1 MLDLTLASTGA
12 LVFGIINIAG
22 NFRTVFTDQAYWQRA
37 IATRPKSA
45 IKYEELLDG
54 KLDP

>member
-22 NFRTVFTDQAYWQRA
+22 NFRTVFTDQAYWRA